1 MNERTT
7 TPSQPPEDETVIDP
21 VAGEAAVEPD
31 ALETE
36 AIETDQTELL
46 LAENEALRAEIAR
59 LKDQAMRALAEAE
72 NTRRRV
78 ERDKEDA
85 IKYAVTKF
93 ARDLLE
99 VSDNLNR
106 ALGSVTD
113 EQLGENDAAKGLLNG
128 VAGTEKQL
136 LATFEKHGLVRIDP
150 MEQPFDPNYHQ
161 AMFEAENTGKIPG
174 TVIQV
179 VATGYLLNGRLLR
192 PAMVG
197 VAKGEPPQR
206 VDTEA

>member
-46 LAENEALRAEIAR
+46 MAENEALRAEIAR